1 MTLATLVIAGDADST
16 GNGSNG
22 AFGNGSGSGAEA
34 VATEAAEPPERRAAP
49 PPSVAGFGGAGGV
62 TGSTEGG
69 GTVADFVAAAF
80 GLRGLSQRSQRIP
93 RVIAAP
99 HMKHFEAIGRRLNL
113 RSYARFSCC
122 RNVIGFAAVWRGS
135 MKQIVVIG
143 AGTMGNGIAHTAAAS
158 GFDVTLIDVGEVFLE
173 RGMATISK
181 NLKRGVDKGKM
192 TAEDKQQVLDRI
204 RATSNIA
211 AAAGADIVIE
221 AIIENLAAKTQL
233 FAQLD
238 ALTGADCILASN
250 TSSISITKIAAATK
264 RPDKVIGMH
273 FMNPVP
279 VMTLVEVIR
288 GIATSDETYAR
299 VAELSKQMGKTA
311 IEVNDYPGF
320 ISNRVLMPMI
330 NEAIF
335 ALFEGVAT
343 AESIDG
349 VMKLGMNHPM
359 GPLTL
364 ADFIGLDVCLAILR
378 VLEEGFGDPKY
389 RPCPLLVK
397 MVDAG
402 WLGRKSERGFYDYRK
417 T

>member
-1 MTLATLVIAGDADST
+1 
-16 GNGSNG
+16 
-22 AFGNGSGSGAEA
+22 
-34 VATEAAEPPERRAAP
+34 
-49 PPSVAGFGGAGGV
+49 
-62 TGSTEGG
+62 
-69 GTVADFVAAAF
+69 
-80 GLRGLSQRSQRIP
+80 
-93 RVIAAP
+93 
-99 HMKHFEAIGRRLNL
+99 MK
-113 RSYARFSCC
+113 
-122 RNVIGFAAVWRGS
+122 
-135 MKQIVVIG
+135 KIVVIG

-158 GFDVTLIDVGEVFLE
+158 GFDVTLIDVAEAFLE
-173 RGMATISK
+173 RGMATIAA
-181 NLKRGVDKGKM
+181 NLQRGVDKGKM
-192 TAEDKQQVLDRI
+192 TDDEKQQVLGRI
-204 RATSNIA
+204 RATSDVNA
-211 AAAGADIVIE
+211 AADADIVIE
-221 AIIENLAAKTQL
+221 AIIENLAAKTEL
-233 FAQLD
+233 FSKLD
-238 ALTGADCILASN
+238 SITGTDCILASN

-343 AESIDG
+343 ADSIDG

-402 WLGRKSERGFYDYRK
+402 WLGRKSGRGFYDYRK
-417 T
+417 P